1 MISVIIPAYNAEK
14 FLNRSAESVLAQSYT
29 DLELLIVNDGSK
41 DATAAV
47 AAQLAERDSRVRV
60 FSIENSGP
68 AMARNYALGQ
78 LSPRS
83 EYVCFL
89 DADDALTPDALAYA
103 LTAAEK
109 GADFVMFGFTIC
121 NSDGT
126 KRDYFENE
134 GLYDEAALGAALP
147 RLYMANML
155 NQVWAKL
162 YRTELIQ
169 KAQLRF
175 PDYRWGE
182 DRLFNFDVLE
192 NAKRCAVLPA
202 CKYLYI
208 LQSGESLINRFYD
221 RKLEVCRLADLRMQ
235 ELCRRFCV
243 EDDAPCRYMF
253 LKSVFSCLTTLY
265 APSCTLSTAE
275 KRAYFREVLNDK
287 QIIERSEGMF
297 GGSVEKFMCAV
308 MRSGNLP
315 LNRLLFKTVY
325 LSGKLAPKLFL
336 LLKHKK

>member
-1 MISVIIPAYNAEK
+1 MISVILPAYNAEK
-14 FLNRSAESVLAQSYT
+14 FLTRSVGSVLAQSQP

-41 DATAAV
+41 DSTAAV
-47 AAQLAERDSRVRV
+47 AAKLAEKDRRVRV
-60 FSIENSGP
+60 FNIENSGP
-68 AMARNYALGQ
+68 AMARNYALEH
-78 LSPRS
+78 LSPSS
-83 EYVCFL
+83 EYVTFL
-89 DADDALTPDALAYA
+89 DADDELTPDALSYA

-126 KRDYFENE
+126 KRNYFENE
-134 GLYDEAALGAALP
+134 GFYDETTLGATLP
-147 RLYMANML
+147 KLYMANML

-169 KAQLRF
+169 NAHLRF

-192 NAKRCAVLPA
+192 NAGRCAVLPG
-202 CKYLYI
+202 CRYLYI
-208 LQSGESLINRFYD
+208 MQSGESLINRFYD
-221 RKLEVCRLADLRMQ
+221 RKLEVCRLADRRMQ
-235 ELCRRFCV
+235 ELCRRFDV
-243 EDDAPCRYMF
+243 KDDAPCRYMF

-265 APSCTLSTAE
+265 APSCTLSDAE
-275 KRAYFREVLNDK
+275 KREYFREVLSDE
-287 QIIERSEGMF
+287 QIKERSEGMF
-297 GGSVEKFMCAV
+297 GGSVEKLMCAV

-315 LNRLLFKTVY
+315 LNRLLFKAVY

>member
-14 FLNRSAESVLAQSYT
+14 FLARSAESVLAQTYT

-41 DATAAV
+41 DATAA
-47 AAQLAERDSRVRV
+47 AAAKLAERDRRVRV
-60 FSIENSGP
+60 FGIENSGP
-68 AMARNYALGQ
+68 AMARNYALDR

-83 EYVCFL
+83 EYVTFL
-89 DADDALTPDALAYA
+89 DADDELTPDALAYA

-109 GADFVMFGFTIC
+109 GADFVMFGFTIL
-121 NSDGT
+121 NPDGT
-126 KRDYFENE
+126 KRDYFEAE
-134 GLYDEAALGAALP
+134 GFYDEANLGAALP

-162 YRTELIQ
+162 YRTELLR
-169 KAQLRF
+169 KAHLRF

-192 NAKRCAVLPA
+192 NAGRCAVLPE

-208 LQSGESLINRFYD
+208 MQSGESLINRYYD
-221 RKLEVCRLADLRMQ
+221 KKLEVCRLADRRMQ
-235 ELCRRFCV
+235 ELCRHFAV
-243 EDDAPCRYMF
+243 KNDAPCRYMF

-265 APSCTLSTAE
+265 APSCTLSDAE
-275 KRAYFREVLNDK
+275 KRGYFREVLNDR
-287 QIIERSEGMF
+287 QIMERSEGMF
-297 GGSVEKFMCAV
+297 GGSVEKLMCAV
-308 MRSGNLP
+308 MRSKNIP

-336 LLKHKK
+336 FLKHKK